1 MYLAQSLVT
10 SEMYPRRAAHLPTS
24 APTLVGPATTG
35 HARDMTKLTP
45 EQIAE
50 HAHAAGF
57 RGENLTTA
65 VAVALAESGG
75 KTDSHNTDGLDDS
88 YGLWQI
94 NMYGTLGPDRRQKND
109 LDADRELFDPST
121 NADAAHRVFREDGG
135 SFEPWGAYT
144 NGSYRQFLDE
154 ARRAV
159 RAQKDRKSPAKK
171 DTAQDGFQVDPEALS
186 GYVRIAGAMADDL
199 ASLSTR
205 QLRGVRGL
213 ADDSFGRIGKETG
226 FAAALDRFGESLQ
239 RQVKG
244 IGSNADKLA
253 KSVSGNARHYREQD
267 SEIADDL
274 MRLLRER

>member
-1 MYLAQSLVT
+1 
-10 SEMYPRRAAHLPTS
+10 
-24 APTLVGPATTG
+24 
-35 HARDMTKLTP
+35 MTKLTP

-57 RGENLTTA
+57 RGSDLTTA
-65 VAVALAESGG
+65 VAVALGESGG
-75 KTDSHNTDGLDDS
+75 RTDAHNTLGRDDS

-94 NMYGTLGPDRRQKND
+94 NLFGSLGPDRREKYD
-109 LDADRELFDPST
+109 LGSDRELLNPTT
-121 NADAAHRVFREDGG
+121 NAEAAYGVFRERGDT
-135 SFEPWGAYT
+135 FEPWGAYT

-154 ARRAV
+154 ARRGV
-159 RAQKDRKSPAKK
+159 RAFRNKQANAKK
-171 DTAQDGFQVDPEALS
+171 DGGEADGFRVDPEALS
-186 GYVRIAGAMADDL
+186 GYVRTASSMADDL

-213 ADDSFGRIGKETG
+213 ADDSFGRLGKETG

-253 KSVSGNARHYREQD
+253 KSVSGNARHYREED
-267 SEIADDL
+267 SEITDRL
-274 MRLLRER
+274 LRLLRER